1 MILFANYRT
10 VLVTDKNGKKKG
22 TGGER
27 VLYTTHMPAWDAK
40 NRIGLPDVM
49 SFDFQTF
56 APYYNAATG
65 ITETTAPQPVAQSA
79 PQPAPADPFEQAVPA
94 TEQADPFEQPIE
106 TGEEFEFPTS
116 VPASVTDLAVRSQI
130 TIDDLMQ
137 IIYKGG
143 FMPIDTP
150 VENVPADLWEHIAA
164 NWDKA
169 LGVIGK

>member
-10 VLVTDKNGKKKG
+10 VLVTDENGKKKG

-27 VLYTTHMPAWDAK
+27 VLYTTHTPAWDAK

-49 SFDFQTF
+49 PFDFQKF
-56 APYYNAATG
+56 APYYTAATG
-65 ITETTAPQPVAQSA
+65 ITETPVAQSVPQ

-94 TEQADPFEQPIE
+94 TEQADPFKQPME
-106 TGEEFEFPTS
+106 TGEEFEFPAS

-130 TIDDLMQ
+130 TIADLMQ

-150 VENVPADLWEHIAA
+150 AENVPA
-164 NWDKA
+164 
-169 LGVIGK
+169 V